1 MNDMLIVEDIGIEV
15 FPCTQRL
22 LDEAASM
29 ADLPIRLTSYHRGIP
44 ACFRIACR
52 GKGYHEIHLDASW
65 AGLVGVEQA
74 NFYLAHEAT
83 HAIRAFSVPFDQ
95 RRGTILRE
103 DAEESEKAL
112 LALAAES
119 VARGKYTEIQE
130 VVEAFFE
137 WENAMLGSLGG
148 PEEIEVDR
156 YVLQQC
162 PELRKAFGIQL
173 RKSKVDLEN
182 RLNGNPLFWEP
193 LDSMLFATLYSVL
206 RVEGEWIGQKLT
218 KPFYRFPNI
227 LRRGKELLA
236 IVEAKEPDHLGD
248 IKAEEQWIEVLGLQ
262 DIFKVVSLSDIADF
276 EESPSDG
283 ELIVVG

>member
-1 MNDMLIVEDIGIEV
+1 VTKMLIVKDIGIEV

-29 ADLPIRLTSYHRGIP
+29 ADLPIVITSYHRGVP

-52 GKGYHEIHLDASW
+52 GKGYHEIHVDASW
-65 AGLVGVEQA
+65 AGLVGVEEA

-95 RRGTILRE
+95 RRGTTLRE
-103 DAEESEKAL
+103 AAKDSEVAL

-130 VVEAFFE
+130 VFKAFVD
-137 WENAMLGSLGG
+137 WENAMLGALGG

-162 PELRKAFGIQL
+162 PELKNAFGIQL
-173 RKSKVDLEN
+173 RKSKALVEIG
-182 RLNGNPLFWEP
+182 LNCIPIYWEP
-193 LDSMLFATLYSVL
+193 LDSMLFAASYSVL
-206 RVEGEWIGQKLT
+206 RVEGEWIGQNLI
-218 KPFYRFPNI
+218 KPFYGFPNI
-227 LRRGKELLA
+227 LKTGKELLA

-248 IKAEEQWIEVLGLQ
+248 INAEEQWIEVLGLQ
-262 DIFKVVSLSDIADF
+262 DIFKVVSIDNIADF
-276 EESPSDG
+276 EESPSDE
-283 ELIVVG
+283 ELVIVG